1 MTGGGILGVS
11 PDELRRVSES
21 ISSLADEL
29 ATQLR
34 TIDSEVSGFV
44 GSGWTGLSSG
54 AYAESFWKWH
64 EGAKDVHTGLA
75 EMATLLGTAAGAYE
89 SQDSQS
95 GAALSTQMRIEG

>member
-1 MTGGGILGVS
+1 MTGGGVLGVS

-44 GSGWTGLSSG
+44 GSDWTGLSSG

-89 SQDSQS
+89 SQDSHS

>member
-34 TIDSEVSGFV
+34 TIDSEVSDFV

-75 EMATLLGTAAGAYE
+75 EMATLLGTAACAYE
-89 SQDSQS
+89 SQDSHS

>member
-1 MTGGGILGVS
+1 MTGGGVLGVS

-29 ATQLR
+29 ATHLR

-89 SQDSQS
+89 SQDSHS
-95 GAALSTQMRIEG
+95 GAALSTQMGIEG